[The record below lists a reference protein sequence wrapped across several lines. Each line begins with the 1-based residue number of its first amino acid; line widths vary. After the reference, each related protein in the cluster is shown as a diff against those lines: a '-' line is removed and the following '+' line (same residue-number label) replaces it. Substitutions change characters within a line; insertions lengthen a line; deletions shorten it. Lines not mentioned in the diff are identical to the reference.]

1 MLLYEGLN
9 KDNKENLPDNCS
21 PKGYE
26 NFLKWYPFWWE
37 IAYSFRAP
45 WLAWQVLFRGPKA
58 YTQESLEKMRH
69 GGLLSFSSIL
79 IFWNALVDA
88 WGWSRCD
95 DVTCMT
101 QSDTSPSEGSEWL
114 ISDTLTFSSWRQTL
128 FSCDPVDICVRTTQ
142 FLCLSDLS

>member
-9 KDNKENLPDNCS
+9 KKSKENLPDNCS

-37 IAYSFRAP
+37 IAYTSRHHDLYDKCFIGA
-45 WLAWQVLFRGPKA
+45 QK
-58 YTQESLEKMRH
+58 TQESLEKMRH

-79 IFWNALVDA
+79 IFWNALVEA
-88 WGWSRCD
+88 WGCD

-114 ISDTLTFSSWRQTL
+114 ISDTLTFMSSSWQQTL

-142 FLCLSDLS
+142 FLCLSDLIVE